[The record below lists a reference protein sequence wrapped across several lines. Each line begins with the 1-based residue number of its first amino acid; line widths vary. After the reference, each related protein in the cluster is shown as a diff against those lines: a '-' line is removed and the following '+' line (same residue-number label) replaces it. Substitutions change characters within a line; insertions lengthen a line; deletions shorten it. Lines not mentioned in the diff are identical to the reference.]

1 MKLKLFFLWLSLVW
15 VCHSSFAQ
23 EATRA
28 QEIEKIEAGL
38 KWTTGRVVL
47 GNNLAEV
54 NLAASYRYLGPEDAR
69 KVIVDIWGNPPS
81 RGDTLGMIF
90 PADVEPA
97 QPGGWAVVLTYKED
111 GYVKDN
117 DAAKINYND
126 LLKQMQEAV
135 QRENETRVKQNFPKV
150 ELVGW
155 AAAPR
160 YDQQTHKLYWAKEF
174 DFGGGSIHT
183 LNYDVRVLGRKGV
196 LAINAVASMSQ
207 LTEIQERM
215 PEIISMVNFLPG
227 SLYADYQQGNDK
239 VAAYGLAALVLG
251 GVAAKAGLFK
261 GLIALILVGK
271 KFIILAAIAAG
282 GFFVKLYRK
291 FRKPKP
297 ESLTDTAPLDP
308 LLRRPPSQD

>member
-15 VCHSSFAQ
+15 VCQSSFSQ
-23 EATRA
+23 EASRA

-38 KWTTGRVVL
+38 RWTTGRVVL

-54 NLAASYRYLGPEDAR
+54 NLTSSYRYLGPEDTR

-111 GYVKDN
+111 GYVKDD
-117 DAAKINYND
+117 DAAKINYDD

-135 QRENETRVKQNFPKV
+135 ERENQTRVKQNFSKV

-155 AAAPR
+155 AASPR
-160 YDQQTHKLYWAKEF
+160 YDQQSHKLYWAKEF
-174 DFGGGSIHT
+174 DFGGGSVHT

-215 PEIISMVNFLPG
+215 PEIISMIV
-227 SLYADYQQGNDK
+227 
-239 VAAYGLAALVLG
+239 
-251 GVAAKAGLFK
+251 
-261 GLIALILVGK
+261 
-271 KFIILAAIAAG
+271 
-282 GFFVKLYRK
+282 
-291 FRKPKP
+291 
-297 ESLTDTAPLDP
+297 
-308 LLRRPPSQD
+308 

>member
-1 MKLKLFFLWLSLVW
+1 VD
-15 VCHSSFAQ
+15 
-23 EATRA
+23 
-28 QEIEKIEAGL
+28 
-38 KWTTGRVVL
+38 
-47 GNNLAEV
+47 
-54 NLAASYRYLGPEDAR
+54 YR
-69 KVIVDIWGNPPS
+69 
-81 RGDTLGMIF
+81 
-90 PADVEPA
+90 PA

-111 GYVKDN
+111 GYVKDD
-117 DAAKINYND
+117 DAAKINYGD

-135 QRENETRVKQNFPKV
+135 QRENETRVKQNFSKV

-174 DFGGGSIHT
+174 DFGGGSVHT
-183 LNYDVRVLGRKGV
+183 LNYDVPVLGRKGV

-215 PEIISMVNFLPG
+215 PEIISMVNFLRG

-282 GFFVKLYRK
+282 VFF
-291 FRKPKP
+291 
-297 ESLTDTAPLDP
+297 
-308 LLRRPPSQD
+308 